1 MINYWDKFISMCE
14 HEHYP
19 FESPLHEIYK
29 KEYCLSPIPALAM
42 HCTNV
47 NSVYGLSPNFDWEKT
62 WKENEIY

>member
-1 MINYWDKFISMCE
+1 MVINYWDKFTSMCK

-29 KEYCLSPIPALAM
+29 NEYCLSPIPALAM

-47 NSVYGLSPNFDWEKT
+47 NSVYGISPNFDWEKA
-62 WKENEIY
+62 WKENEI